1 MFQDCQR
8 ARASS
13 RRRKILWDGLKN
25 EYLGGFWTDFAK
37 SNAIFSLGKVGS
49 FHLLRSR
56 SQKVS
61 FKVKIESEDGQ
72 DVWKNLKKYQPSGEG
87 GAR

>member
-1 MFQDCQR
+1 MVFHL
-8 ARASS
+8 A
-13 RRRKILWDGLKN
+13 ILECYRTAKGRELAHVGEKLYGMALKN

-37 SNAIFSLGKVGS
+37 SNAIFSLGKEGS
-49 FHLLRSR
+49 YHLLRSR

-72 DVWKNLKKYQPSGEG
+72 DVWKN
-87 GAR
+87 